1 MAVEVTA
8 TRGAQIPA
16 RKVYIKDLILSV
28 VIGVNEPERKE
39 KQRVVVNL
47 EVCEQ
52 ANVTID
58 NYQNIVR
65 CISSNA
71 HDMDYFTL
79 ERMAWEIASNA
90 HGVLGGRMEKI
101 TVRLQKP
108 SALSFAR
115 YSGVEI
121 TRKSTDF

>member
-1 MAVEVTA
+1 
-8 TRGAQIPA
+8 
-16 RKVYIKDLILSV
+16 
-28 VIGVNEPERKE
+28 
-39 KQRVVVNL
+39 
-47 EVCEQ
+47 
-52 ANVTID
+52 
-58 NYQNIVR
+58 
-65 CISSNA
+65 
-71 HDMDYFTL
+71 MDYFTL